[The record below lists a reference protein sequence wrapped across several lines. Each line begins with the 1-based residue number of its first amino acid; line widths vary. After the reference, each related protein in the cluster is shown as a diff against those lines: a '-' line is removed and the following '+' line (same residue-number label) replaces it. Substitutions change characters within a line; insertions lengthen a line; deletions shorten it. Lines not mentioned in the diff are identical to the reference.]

1 MTPLIFKRAPI
12 GWNHDDYDVVDDG
25 VIVGRI
31 FKVPIAPREQTWMW
45 ASGHNGHMRRAAHGY
60 EPTREAA
67 MAHAS
72 VKSTSVRLEASGCRR
87 RREEAASRTV
97 GTLAAPEFSV
107 GRWLGFA
114 ERNGLVELRTDAGEW
129 TMNDDVA
136 LSGNHDPFLRDDE
149 TVTLAAAPLAG
160 GVAVAATRNPAVVG
174 QSIRNDDDEG
184 RKGECEPG
192 KGSEHGFHSLSLSP
206 AQRTIRS
213 THSLCEVPHTLGG
226 FVGGQPRALE
236 AYVWACVTQLI

>member
-1 MTPLIFKRAPI
+1 MTACLPI
-12 GWNHDDYDVVDDG
+12 LPFYYVL
-25 VIVGRI
+25 RSE
-31 FKVPIAPREQTWMW
+31 AR
-45 ASGHNGHMRRAAHGY
+45 
-60 EPTREAA
+60 TREAA

-72 VKSTSVRLEASGCRR
+72 VKSSTSVRLEASGCRR

-114 ERNGLVELRTDAGEW
+114 ERNGLVELRTDASER

-136 LSGNHDPFLRDDE
+136 LSGHHDPSLRDDE

-160 GVAVAATRNPAVVG
+160 GVAVTATRNPDIVG

-192 KGSEHGFHSLSLSP
+192 KGSEHGFHS
-206 AQRTIRS
+206 
-213 THSLCEVPHTLGG
+213 
-226 FVGGQPRALE
+226 
-236 AYVWACVTQLI
+236 